1 LINNIN
7 GYSLFNEV
15 EDKELQLRNRTT
27 TLVNMIEDN
36 MTEEGVVNQQG
47 MFLSMQYW
55 TEISDEEKKSLY
67 DSVKAEVEERKLI
80 PGGI

>member
-1 LINNIN
+1 MINNIN